1 MEDIATKWS
10 LCCYSLFKKSKA
22 FWNAKF
28 RVKPSFKTTS
38 FSIEV
43 HIVFNFEGQV
53 YNEEIKVDFVDRIR
67 DEKKFDSI
75 ESLRKQLKKDLI
87 NSKLVMRLN
96 I

>member
-1 MEDIATKWS
+1 M
-10 LCCYSLFKKSKA
+10 
-22 FWNAKF
+22 
-28 RVKPSFKTTS
+28 
-38 FSIEV
+38 
-43 HIVFNFEGQV
+43 